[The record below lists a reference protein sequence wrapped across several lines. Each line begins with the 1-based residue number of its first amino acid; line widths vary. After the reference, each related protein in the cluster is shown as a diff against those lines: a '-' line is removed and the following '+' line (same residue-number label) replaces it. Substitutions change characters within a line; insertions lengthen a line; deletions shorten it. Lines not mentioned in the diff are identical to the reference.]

1 MSDDVRRLDST
12 AVRSSPNRSTATASE
27 YPIFWIG
34 YSLGVR
40 AALLG
45 STHLIQ
51 V

>member
-1 MSDDVRRLDST
+1 MSDDVRRLDSR
-12 AVRSSPNRSTATASE
+12 AVRSSPNRATATAFE
-27 YPIFWIG
+27 YPIQKIG
-34 YSLGVR
+34 YSKGVR